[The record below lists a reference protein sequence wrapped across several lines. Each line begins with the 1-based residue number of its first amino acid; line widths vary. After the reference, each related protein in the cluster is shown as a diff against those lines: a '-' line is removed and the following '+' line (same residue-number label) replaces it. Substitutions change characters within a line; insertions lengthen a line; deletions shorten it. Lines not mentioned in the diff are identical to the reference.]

1 MAFTLHRDGSG
12 DQVTDA
18 QMGIVKLTITL
29 KDRDD
34 TTAANFDPK
43 DYYTI
48 TDKLGKVRTYVLTN
62 SNDDGS
68 IATGDVLTSA
78 SVVDNDGSDVTLGA
92 TIAALGTCIAVS
104 VDLDA
109 TEAKQRVVGNELLTA
124 IAHANGHAGSFT
136 ASGTFADT
144 DGEGSVVLEAA
155 AGLNQATPDI
165 SKSASIADSVS
176 TVANTQVVGNTNHIL
191 NSYVAVLD
199 DSSDVETR
207 LLEIMQESALGSPA
221 SPGTTIINTEYEA
234 QFLPGIRAFK
244 KKVK

>member
-109 TEAKQRVVGNELLTA
+109 AEAKQRVVGNELLTA

-191 NSYVAVLD
+191 NSYAAVLD

-207 LLEIMQESALGSPA
+207 LLEIMEESALGSLT

>member
-207 LLEIMQESALGSPA
+207 LLEIMQESALGSPT